1 MQKVI
6 IVLAAVLLVLSGSAS
21 MANSRR
27 AVHHGHTFFAP
38 VPQDPQAYAMW
49 VARQT
54 WGPNVPL
61 CATTWPGALRQE
73 RRSNVDAE
81 RRDSVRQGAEA
92 LYGSSRAVPEG
103 KSREHPSG

>member
-6 IVLAAVLLVLSGSAS
+6 IVLAAVLLVLSGSAP

-61 CATTWPGALRQE
+61 CDDGGYRIGPCDKANN
-73 RRSNVDAE
+73 RR
-81 RRDSVRQGAEA
+81 
-92 LYGSSRAVPEG
+92 
-103 KSREHPSG
+103 